1 MDIQL
6 FDNYEDDGQLSL
18 FRYDDSEIDME
29 YKPEAEKPVAKKAE
43 AEGTADVHAAP
54 GGLSVRIKRCSSCG
68 KLLFVR
74 EEAGGYAASCNN
86 CGIDYFQK
94 V

>member
-29 YKPEAEKPVAKKAE
+29 YEPETEKPTAKKAE
-43 AEGTADVHAAP
+43 TDGTADLHTAS
-54 GGLSVRIKRCSSCG
+54 GGLSIRIKRCSSCG